1 MKKEIITVNAIE
13 NDKTPPEK
21 VNAYIFDDFFAIYKK
36 TFESG
41 GSTWILTHR
50 GTGFNI
56 TRARTMRDCKEK
68 AKALKGVI
76 DWSFTD
82 SNSLSEADQRT
93 VLSILNS

>member
-1 MKKEIITVNAIE
+1 MKKEIITVKAIE
-13 NDKTPPEK
+13 NDKIPPEK
-21 VNAYIFDDFFAIYKK
+21 VKAYIFDDFFAIHKK

-41 GSTWILTHR
+41 GSTWSLTHR

-56 TRARTMRDCKEK
+56 THARTMRDCREK
-68 AKALKGVI
+68 AEALKGVI

-82 SNSLSEADQRT
+82 SNNLSEADKRT